1 MTVSVRKNG
10 KRVAALLLALVL
22 ALSVCPFAVHAEETE
37 ARTTEYVHLRSG
49 PGTNYDSQGVL
60 AEGTVL
66 TVTDTSNSEW
76 YAVRTSGGTT
86 GYIFSQYIA
95 IGGSDS
101 GSAAKTTEYVHLRSG
116 PGTNYSSKGV
126 IASGT
131 AITVTDTSNSEWY
144 AVRLSNGTT
153 GYMFS
158 EYISMSGGS
167 SSSGSDSVPSTEST
181 AAKVTEYVNVRSG
194 PGTNYTSKTVIASGT
209 SITVTDR
216 SNAEWYAVKLSNG
229 MTGYIF
235 SQYIK
240 LSNDSSSDAGSVP
253 STESTPAKTTEYVNV
268 RSGPGTNYTSKTVIA
283 SGTSITVTDR
293 SNSEWYAVKLSNGM
307 TGYIFSIYIEL
318 ESGSSSG
325 GGSSSSE
332 SVRARTTAGVNVRS
346 GPGTNYSS
354 KTVIASGTSIT
365 VTDRSN
371 SEWYAVKLS
380 NGMTGYIYSI
390 YIRIEDESSSG
401 GSSGTESTPAKTT
414 EYVNVRSGPGTNY
427 TSKTVIA
434 SGTSITVTDTSN
446 PEWYAVKLSNG
457 MTGYIYSIYIELQSS
472 AGGGSTSGGVQ
483 AKTTA
488 GVNLRRGA
496 GTSFGVIR
504 VVATGTT
511 VTVTE
516 ATNAQWYK
524 VKLSDGTEGYIFTEY
539 LNVISGDIDSV
550 KPDEDDTPDTSGAV
564 TARTTTDINLRR
576 GPGTTYG
583 VIMVVDEN
591 VTVTV
596 TEATNSEWYKVRLS
610 DGTEGYFSAQY
621 LKIVSGDIDSVKPD
635 DSGDKEDEDDGGSSD
650 LEGTGEY
657 LRTTTGVNLRKGP
670 STSTDVLTVLNSGT
684 IVEVI
689 DRDTQG
695 WVHVRTTSGRVGYV
709 SADYVTAYTPSGSNG
724 SVSTTSAT
732 IAQYKTL
739 YIEGSGSSVI
749 WTSSDTSVAR
759 VEAGVDNQLFV
770 YGVAPGTAKIVGKGA
785 NGKELASCTVTVT
798 APEAVRFAYT
808 TPNIISAGSSFD
820 LKAVTDTQKSS
831 VKFEIQGVGTYET
844 SSYTSESQGDN
855 SVRIFSASAT
865 INTPGTYTVRA
876 YSNSGSGYS
885 STYKEFTILV
895 VSTTDKTSTSNEA
908 RRISDEMLENIA
920 SYEGYVPGVSPD
932 TLAGNLPTVGY
943 GYVVAKNTSFY
954 NNLTRTEA
962 KAMLA
967 ETVNSGGYTSD
978 VNYFISQNGLQ
989 MSQCQFDALVS
1000 FGYNVGS
1007 SYWRGY
1013 GSCYVRTVILNT
1025 VVPPSNL
1032 SSSNPYGGKVT
1043 STTLTIYSDHSD
1055 SSSRVGSLSEG
1066 NSVSIIG
1073 YWRDDSTKHAWYQV
1087 TASGKTGWVRAG
1099 DVAFNNTSG
1108 LTRDLNYVDAY
1119 TFGSNL
1125 LDWHVAGGRCY
1136 IGLYYRRLA
1145 EAKVFS
1151 YANYSEASPS
1161 SANYKVNTYG
1171 YDVPTCL

>member
-22 ALSVCPFAVHAEETE
+22 VLSACPFAVHAEETE

-235 SQYIK
+235 SQYIR

-332 SVRARTTAGVNVRS
+332 SVQARTTAGVNVRS

-390 YIRIEDESSSG
+390 YIRIESESSSG

-709 SADYVTAYTPSGSNG
+709 SADYVTAYTPSGTNG
-724 SVSTTSAT
+724 SVSTTSTT

>member
-22 ALSVCPFAVHAEETE
+22 VLSVCPFAVHAEETE

-235 SQYIK
+235 SQYIQ

-332 SVRARTTAGVNVRS
+332 SVQARTTAGVNVRS

-390 YIRIEDESSSG
+390 YIRIESESSSG

-472 AGGGSTSGGVQ
+472 AGGSTSGGVQ

-539 LNVISGDIDSV
+539 LNVISGDIDLV

-635 DSGDKEDEDDGGSSD
+635 DSGDKEDEDDGGSD

-844 SSYTSESQGDN
+844 SSYTSESQGEN

>member
-22 ALSVCPFAVHAEETE
+22 VLSVCPFAVHAEETE

-76 YAVRTSGGTT
+76 YAVRTSSGTT

-101 GSAAKTTEYVHLRSG
+101 GSTAKTTEYVHLRSG

-144 AVRLSNGTT
+144 AVKLSNGTT

-235 SQYIK
+235 SQYIQ

-332 SVRARTTAGVNVRS
+332 SVQARTTAGVNVRS
-346 GPGTNYSS
+346 GPGTNYTS

-390 YIRIEDESSSG
+390 YIRIESESSSG

-472 AGGGSTSGGVQ
+472 SGGSTSGGVQ

-596 TEATNSEWYKVRLS
+596 TEVTNSEWYKVRLA

-635 DSGDKEDEDDGGSSD
+635 DSGDKEDEDGGSSD

-709 SADYVTAYTPSGSNG
+709 SADYVTAYTPSGTNG

-1108 LTRDLNYVDAY
+1108 LTRDLNYVDAF

>member
-22 ALSVCPFAVHAEETE
+22 VLSVCPFAVHAEETE

-76 YAVRTSGGTT
+76 YAVRTSSGTT

-101 GSAAKTTEYVHLRSG
+101 GSTAKTTEYVHLRSG

-144 AVRLSNGTT
+144 AVKLSNGTT

-216 SNAEWYAVKLSNG
+216 SNSEWYAVKLSNG

-235 SQYIK
+235 SQYIQ

-325 GGSSSSE
+325 GGSSPSE

-390 YIRIEDESSSG
+390 YIRIESESSSG

-434 SGTSITVTDTSN
+434 LGTSITVTDTSN

-472 AGGGSTSGGVQ
+472 SGGGSTSGGVQ

-564 TARTTTDINLRR
+564 TARTTTDINLRK

-583 VIMVVDEN
+583 VIVVVDEN

-596 TEATNSEWYKVRLS
+596 TEATNSEWYKVRLA

>member
-22 ALSVCPFAVHAEETE
+22 VLSVCPFAVHAEETE

-235 SQYIK
+235 SQYIQ

-332 SVRARTTAGVNVRS
+332 SVQARTTAGVNVRS

-390 YIRIEDESSSG
+390 YIRIESESSSG

-472 AGGGSTSGGVQ
+472 SGGSTSGGVQ

-635 DSGDKEDEDDGGSSD
+635 DSGDKEDEDDGGSD

-1161 SANYKVNTYG
+1161 NANYKVNTYG

>member
-144 AVRLSNGTT
+144 AVKLSNGTT

-235 SQYIK
+235 SQYIQ

-253 STESTPAKTTEYVNV
+253 STESTAAKTTEYVNV

-332 SVRARTTAGVNVRS
+332 SVQARTTAGVNVRS

-390 YIRIEDESSSG
+390 YIRIESESSSG

-472 AGGGSTSGGVQ
+472 AGGSTSGGVQ

-596 TEATNSEWYKVRLS
+596 TEATNSEWYKVRLA

-635 DSGDKEDEDDGGSSD
+635 DSGDKEDEDDGGSD

-709 SADYVTAYTPSGSNG
+709 SADYVTAYTPSGTNG

-798 APEAVRFAYT
+798 VPEAVRFAYT

-831 VKFEIQGVGTYET
+831 AKFEIQGVGTYET

-1108 LTRDLNYVDAY
+1108 LTRDLNYVDAF

>member
-76 YAVRTSGGTT
+76 YAVRTSSGTT

-101 GSAAKTTEYVHLRSG
+101 GSTAKTTEYVHLRSG

-144 AVRLSNGTT
+144 AVKLSNGTT

-235 SQYIK
+235 SQYIQ

-390 YIRIEDESSSG
+390 YIRIESESSSG

-472 AGGGSTSGGVQ
+472 SGGSTSGGVQ

-635 DSGDKEDEDDGGSSD
+635 DSGDKEDEDDGGSD

>member
-144 AVRLSNGTT
+144 AVKLSNGTT

-235 SQYIK
+235 SQYIR

-332 SVRARTTAGVNVRS
+332 SVQARTTAGVNVRS

-390 YIRIEDESSSG
+390 YIRIESESSSG

-457 MTGYIYSIYIELQSS
+457 MTGYIYSIYIELESS
-472 AGGGSTSGGVQ
+472 AGGSTSGGVQ

-564 TARTTTDINLRR
+564 TARTTTDINLRS

-596 TEATNSEWYKVRLS
+596 TEATNSEWYKVRLA

-635 DSGDKEDEDDGGSSD
+635 DSGDKEDEDDGGSD

-670 STSTDVLTVLNSGT
+670 STSTDVITVLNSGT

-709 SADYVTAYTPSGSNG
+709 SADYVTAYTPSGTNG
-724 SVSTTSAT
+724 SVSTTSTT

-785 NGKELASCTVTVT
+785 NGKELTSCTVTVT

-808 TPNIISAGSSFD
+808 TPNIISAGLSFD

>member
-144 AVRLSNGTT
+144 AVKLSNGTT

-235 SQYIK
+235 SQYIQ

-332 SVRARTTAGVNVRS
+332 SVQARTTAGVNVRS

-390 YIRIEDESSSG
+390 YIRIESESSSG

-457 MTGYIYSIYIELQSS
+457 MTGYIYSIYIELESS
-472 AGGGSTSGGVQ
+472 AGGSTSGGVQ

-564 TARTTTDINLRR
+564 TARTTTDINLRS

-596 TEATNSEWYKVRLS
+596 TEATNSEWYKVRLA

-635 DSGDKEDEDDGGSSD
+635 DSGDKEDEDDGGSD

-670 STSTDVLTVLNSGT
+670 STSTDVITVLNSGT

-709 SADYVTAYTPSGSNG
+709 SADYVTAYTPSGTNG
-724 SVSTTSAT
+724 SVSTTSTT

>member
-144 AVRLSNGTT
+144 AVKLSNGTT

-235 SQYIK
+235 SQYIQ

-332 SVRARTTAGVNVRS
+332 SVQARTTAGVNVRS

-390 YIRIEDESSSG
+390 YIRIESESSSG

-427 TSKTVIA
+427 SSKTVIA

-472 AGGGSTSGGVQ
+472 SGGGSTSGGVQ

-596 TEATNSEWYKVRLS
+596 TEATNSEWYKVRLA

-635 DSGDKEDEDDGGSSD
+635 DSGDKEDEDDGGSD

-670 STSTDVLTVLNSGT
+670 STSTDVITVLNSGT

-709 SADYVTAYTPSGSNG
+709 SADYVTAYTPSGTNG

-876 YSNSGSGYS
+876 YSNSGGGYS

-962 KAMLA
+962 TAMLA

>member
-22 ALSVCPFAVHAEETE
+22 VLSVCPFAVHAEETE

-235 SQYIK
+235 SQYIR

-390 YIRIEDESSSG
+390 YIRIESESSSG

-472 AGGGSTSGGVQ
+472 AGGSTSGGVQ

-596 TEATNSEWYKVRLS
+596 TEATNSEWYKVRLA

-635 DSGDKEDEDDGGSSD
+635 DSGDKEDEDDGGSD

-709 SADYVTAYTPSGSNG
+709 SADYVTAYTPSGTNG

-785 NGKELASCTVTVT
+785 NGKELTSCTVTVT

-1108 LTRDLNYVDAY
+1108 LTRDLNYVDAF

>member
-181 AAKVTEYVNVRSG
+181 AAKV
-194 PGTNYTSKTVIASGT
+194 
-209 SITVTDR
+209 
-216 SNAEWYAVKLSNG
+216 
-229 MTGYIF
+229 
-235 SQYIK
+235 
-240 LSNDSSSDAGSVP
+240 
-253 STESTPAKTTEYVNV
+253 TEYVNV

>member
-22 ALSVCPFAVHAEETE
+22 VLSVCPFAVHAEETE

-235 SQYIK
+235 SQYIQ

-332 SVRARTTAGVNVRS
+332 SVQARTTAGVNVRS

-596 TEATNSEWYKVRLS
+596 TEATNSEWYKVRLA

-635 DSGDKEDEDDGGSSD
+635 DSGDKEDEDDGGSD

-709 SADYVTAYTPSGSNG
+709 SADYVTAYTPSGTNG

>member
-22 ALSVCPFAVHAEETE
+22 VLSVCPFAVHAEETE

-235 SQYIK
+235 SQYIR

-390 YIRIEDESSSG
+390 YIRIESESSSG

-596 TEATNSEWYKVRLS
+596 TEATNSEWYKVRLA

-709 SADYVTAYTPSGSNG
+709 SADYVTAYTPSGTNG

-785 NGKELASCTVTVT
+785 NGKELTSCTVTVT

-844 SSYTSESQGDN
+844 SSYTSESQGEN

-1108 LTRDLNYVDAY
+1108 LTRDLNYVDAF

>member
-101 GSAAKTTEYVHLRSG
+101 GSTAKTTEYVHLRSG

-181 AAKVTEYVNVRSG
+181 AAKTTEYVNVRSG

-235 SQYIK
+235 SQYIQ

-332 SVRARTTAGVNVRS
+332 SVQARTTAGVNVRS
-346 GPGTNYSS
+346 GPGTNYS
-354 KTVIASGTSIT
+354 
-365 VTDRSN
+365 
-371 SEWYAVKLS
+371 
-380 NGMTGYIYSI
+380 
-390 YIRIEDESSSG
+390 
-401 GSSGTESTPAKTT
+401 
-414 EYVNVRSGPGTNY
+414 
-427 TSKTVIA
+427 SKTVIA

-472 AGGGSTSGGVQ
+472 SGGGSTSGGVQ

-596 TEATNSEWYKVRLS
+596 TEATNSEWYKVRLA

-635 DSGDKEDEDDGGSSD
+635 DSGDKEDEDDGGSD

-670 STSTDVLTVLNSGT
+670 STSTDVITVLNSGT

>member
-472 AGGGSTSGGVQ
+472 SGGSTSGGVQ

-596 TEATNSEWYKVRLS
+596 TEATNSEWYKVRLA

-635 DSGDKEDEDDGGSSD
+635 DSGDKEDEDDGGSD

-1043 STTLTIYSDHSD
+1043 STTLTIHSDHSD

-1087 TASGKTGWVRAG
+1087 TASDKTGWVRAG

>member
-22 ALSVCPFAVHAEETE
+22 VLSVCPFAVHAEETE

-181 AAKVTEYVNVRSG
+181 AAKTTEYVNVRSG

-235 SQYIK
+235 SQYIQ

-332 SVRARTTAGVNVRS
+332 SVQARTTAGVNVRS

-390 YIRIEDESSSG
+390 YIRIESESSSG

-472 AGGGSTSGGVQ
+472 SGGGSTSGGVQ

-709 SADYVTAYTPSGSNG
+709 SADYVTAYTPSGTNG

-1108 LTRDLNYVDAY
+1108 LTRDLNYVDAF

>member
-22 ALSVCPFAVHAEETE
+22 VLSVCPFAVHAEETE

-209 SITVTDR
+209 SITITDR

-235 SQYIK
+235 SQYIQ

-325 GGSSSSE
+325 GGSSPSE
-332 SVRARTTAGVNVRS
+332 SVQARTTAG
-346 GPGTNYSS
+346 
-354 KTVIASGTSIT
+354 
-365 VTDRSN
+365 
-371 SEWYAVKLS
+371 
-380 NGMTGYIYSI
+380 
-390 YIRIEDESSSG
+390 
-401 GSSGTESTPAKTT
+401 
-414 EYVNVRSGPGTNY
+414 VNVRSGPGTNY

-472 AGGGSTSGGVQ
+472 SGGSTSGGVQ

-596 TEATNSEWYKVRLS
+596 TEATNSEWYKVRLA

-635 DSGDKEDEDDGGSSD
+635 DSGDKEDEDDGGSD

-1161 SANYKVNTYG
+1161 NANYKVNTYG

>member
-22 ALSVCPFAVHAEETE
+22 VLSVCPFAVHAEETE

-101 GSAAKTTEYVHLRSG
+101 GSTAKTTEYVHLRSG

-181 AAKVTEYVNVRSG
+181 AAKTTEYVNVRSG

-235 SQYIK
+235 SQYIQ

-332 SVRARTTAGVNVRS
+332 SVQARTTAGVNVRS

-390 YIRIEDESSSG
+390 YIRIESESSSG

-596 TEATNSEWYKVRLS
+596 TEATNSEWYKVRLA

-844 SSYTSESQGDN
+844 SSYTSESQGEN

>member
-22 ALSVCPFAVHAEETE
+22 VLSVCPFAVHAEETE

-216 SNAEWYAVKLSNG
+216 SNSEWYAVKLSNG

-235 SQYIK
+235 SQYIQ

-268 RSGPGTNYTSKTVIA
+268 RSGPGTNYSSKTVIA

-325 GGSSSSE
+325 GGSSPSE

-390 YIRIEDESSSG
+390 YIRIESESSSG

-434 SGTSITVTDTSN
+434 LGTSITVTDTSN

-472 AGGGSTSGGVQ
+472 SGGGSTSGGVQ

-564 TARTTTDINLRR
+564 TARTTTDINLRK

-583 VIMVVDEN
+583 VIVVVDEN

-596 TEATNSEWYKVRLS
+596 TEATNSEWYKVRLA

>member
-22 ALSVCPFAVHAEETE
+22 VLSVCPFAVHAEETE

-235 SQYIK
+235 SQYIR

-268 RSGPGTNYTSKTVIA
+268 RKTVIA

-365 VTDRSN
+365 VTDRVTDRSN

-390 YIRIEDESSSG
+390 YIRIESESSSG

-472 AGGGSTSGGVQ
+472 AGGSTSGGVQ

-596 TEATNSEWYKVRLS
+596 TEATNSEWYKVRLA

-635 DSGDKEDEDDGGSSD
+635 DSGDKEDEDDGGSD

-709 SADYVTAYTPSGSNG
+709 SADYVTAYTPSGTNG

-785 NGKELASCTVTVT
+785 NGKELTSCTVTVT

-1108 LTRDLNYVDAY
+1108 LTRDLNYVDAF

>member
-22 ALSVCPFAVHAEETE
+22 VLSVCPFAVHAEETE

-76 YAVRTSGGTT
+76 YAVRTSSGTT

-101 GSAAKTTEYVHLRSG
+101 GSTAKTTEYVHLRSG

-144 AVRLSNGTT
+144 AVKLSNGTT

-235 SQYIK
+235 SQYIQ

-332 SVRARTTAGVNVRS
+332 SVQARTTAG
-346 GPGTNYSS
+346 
-354 KTVIASGTSIT
+354 
-365 VTDRSN
+365 
-371 SEWYAVKLS
+371 
-380 NGMTGYIYSI
+380 
-390 YIRIEDESSSG
+390 
-401 GSSGTESTPAKTT
+401 
-414 EYVNVRSGPGTNY
+414 VNVRSGPGTNY

-472 AGGGSTSGGVQ
+472 SGGSTSGGVQ

-596 TEATNSEWYKVRLS
+596 TEVTNSEWYKVRLA

-635 DSGDKEDEDDGGSSD
+635 DSGDKEDEDGGSSD

-709 SADYVTAYTPSGSNG
+709 SADYVTAYTPSGTNG

-1108 LTRDLNYVDAY
+1108 LTRDLNYVDAF

>member
-22 ALSVCPFAVHAEETE
+22 VLSACPFAVHAEETE

-235 SQYIK
+235 SQYIQ

-332 SVRARTTAGVNVRS
+332 SVQARTTAGVNVRS

-472 AGGGSTSGGVQ
+472 SGGSTSGGVQ

-635 DSGDKEDEDDGGSSD
+635 DSGDKEDEDDGGSD

-709 SADYVTAYTPSGSNG
+709 SADYVTAYTPSGTNG
-724 SVSTTSAT
+724 SVSTTSTT

>member
-22 ALSVCPFAVHAEETE
+22 VLSVCPFAVHAEETE

-76 YAVRTSGGTT
+76 YAVRTSSGTT

-235 SQYIK
+235 SQYIQ

-390 YIRIEDESSSG
+390 YIRIESESSSG

-670 STSTDVLTVLNSGT
+670 STSTDVITVLNSGT

-785 NGKELASCTVTVT
+785 NGKELDSCTVTVT

>member
-22 ALSVCPFAVHAEETE
+22 VLSVCPFAVHAEETE

-144 AVRLSNGTT
+144 AVKLSNGTT

-235 SQYIK
+235 SQYIR

-307 TGYIFSIYIEL
+307 TGYI
-318 ESGSSSG
+318 
-325 GGSSSSE
+325 
-332 SVRARTTAGVNVRS
+332 
-346 GPGTNYSS
+346 
-354 KTVIASGTSIT
+354 
-365 VTDRSN
+365 
-371 SEWYAVKLS
+371 
-380 NGMTGYIYSI
+380 YSI
-390 YIRIEDESSSG
+390 YIRIESESSSG

-596 TEATNSEWYKVRLS
+596 TEATNSEWYKVRLA

-785 NGKELASCTVTVT
+785 NGKELTSCTVTVT

-844 SSYTSESQGDN
+844 SSYTSESQGEN

>member
-235 SQYIK
+235 SQYIQ

-332 SVRARTTAGVNVRS
+332 SVQARTTAGVNVRS

-390 YIRIEDESSSG
+390 YIRIESESSSG

-472 AGGGSTSGGVQ
+472 SGGSTSGGVQ

>member
-22 ALSVCPFAVHAEETE
+22 VLSVCPFAVHAEETE

-235 SQYIK
+235 SQYIR

-390 YIRIEDESSSG
+390 YIRIESESSSG

-596 TEATNSEWYKVRLS
+596 TEATNSEWYKVRLA

-635 DSGDKEDEDDGGSSD
+635 DSGDKEDEDDGGSD

-709 SADYVTAYTPSGSNG
+709 SADYVTAYTPSGTNG
-724 SVSTTSAT
+724 SVSTTSTT

>member
-22 ALSVCPFAVHAEETE
+22 VLSVCPFVVHAEETE

-235 SQYIK
+235 SQYIQ

-293 SNSEWYAVKLSNGM
+293 SNAEWYAVKLSNGM

-390 YIRIEDESSSG
+390 YIRIESESSSS

-472 AGGGSTSGGVQ
+472 SGGGSTSGGVQ

-635 DSGDKEDEDDGGSSD
+635 DSGDKEDEDDGGSD

>member
-22 ALSVCPFAVHAEETE
+22 VLSVCPFAVHAEETE

-235 SQYIK
+235 SQYIQ

-325 GGSSSSE
+325 GGSSPSE
-332 SVRARTTAGVNVRS
+332 SVQARTTAGVNVRS

-390 YIRIEDESSSG
+390 YIRIESESSSG

-472 AGGGSTSGGVQ
+472 SGGSTSGGVQ

-596 TEATNSEWYKVRLS
+596 TEATNSEWYKVRLA

-635 DSGDKEDEDDGGSSD
+635 DSGDKEDEDDGGSD

>member
-22 ALSVCPFAVHAEETE
+22 VLSVCPSAVHAEETE

-216 SNAEWYAVKLSNG
+216 SNSEWYAVKLSNG
-229 MTGYIF
+229 MTGYIY
-235 SQYIK
+235 SIYIRIE
-240 LSNDSSSDAGSVP
+240 SESSSGGS
-253 STESTPAKTTEYVNV
+253 SGTESTPAKTTEYVNV

-332 SVRARTTAGVNVRS
+332 SVQARTTAGVNVRS

-390 YIRIEDESSSG
+390 YIRIESESSSG

-457 MTGYIYSIYIELQSS
+457 MTGYIYSIYIELESS
-472 AGGGSTSGGVQ
+472 AGGSTSGGVQ

-596 TEATNSEWYKVRLS
+596 TEATNSEWYKVRLA

-635 DSGDKEDEDDGGSSD
+635 DSGDKEDEDDGGSD

-1055 SSSRVGSLSEG
+1055 SSSRVGSLREG

>member
-22 ALSVCPFAVHAEETE
+22 VLSVCPFAVHAEETE

-76 YAVRTSGGTT
+76 YAVRTSSGTT

-235 SQYIK
+235 SQYIQ

-332 SVRARTTAGVNVRS
+332 SVQARTTAGVNVRS

-472 AGGGSTSGGVQ
+472 SGGSTSGGVQ

-635 DSGDKEDEDDGGSSD
+635 DSGDKEDEDDGGSD

>member
-22 ALSVCPFAVHAEETE
+22 VLSACPFAVHAEETE

-235 SQYIK
+235 SQYIQ

-332 SVRARTTAGVNVRS
+332 SVQARTTAGVNVRS

-390 YIRIEDESSSG
+390 YIRIESESSSG

-564 TARTTTDINLRR
+564 TARTTTDINLRS

-596 TEATNSEWYKVRLS
+596 TEATNSEWYKVRLA

-635 DSGDKEDEDDGGSSD
+635 DSGDKEDEDDGGSD

-709 SADYVTAYTPSGSNG
+709 SADYVTAYTPSGTNG
-724 SVSTTSAT
+724 SVSTTSTT

>member
-1 MTVSVRKNG
+1 M
-10 KRVAALLLALVL
+10 AALLLALVL
-22 ALSVCPFAVHAEETE
+22 VLSVCPFAVHAEETE

-216 SNAEWYAVKLSNG
+216 SNSEWYAVKLSNG

-235 SQYIK
+235 SQYIQ

-268 RSGPGTNYTSKTVIA
+268 RSGPGTNYSSKTVIA

-325 GGSSSSE
+325 GGSSPSE

-390 YIRIEDESSSG
+390 YIRIESESSSG

-434 SGTSITVTDTSN
+434 LGTSITVTDTSN

-472 AGGGSTSGGVQ
+472 SGGGSTSGGVQ

-564 TARTTTDINLRR
+564 TARTTTDINLRK

-583 VIMVVDEN
+583 VIVVVDEN

-596 TEATNSEWYKVRLS
+596 TEATNSEWYKVRLA

>member
-22 ALSVCPFAVHAEETE
+22 VLSVCPFAVHAEETE

-216 SNAEWYAVKLSNG
+216 SNAEWYAV
-229 MTGYIF
+229 
-235 SQYIK
+235 
-240 LSNDSSSDAGSVP
+240 
-253 STESTPAKTTEYVNV
+253 E
-268 RSGPGTNYTSKTVIA
+268 
-283 SGTSITVTDR
+283 
-293 SNSEWYAVKLSNGM
+293 LSNGM

-390 YIRIEDESSSG
+390 YIRIESESSSG

-472 AGGGSTSGGVQ
+472 SSGGSTSGGVQ

-596 TEATNSEWYKVRLS
+596 TEATNSEWYKVRLA

-635 DSGDKEDEDDGGSSD
+635 DSGDKEDEDDGGSD

-798 APEAVRFAYT
+798 APEAIRFAYT

-865 INTPGTYTVRA
+865 INAPGTYTVRA

-989 MSQCQFDALVS
+989 MSQCQFDTLVS

>member
-22 ALSVCPFAVHAEETE
+22 VLSVCPFAVHAEETE

-209 SITVTDR
+209 SITITDR
-216 SNAEWYAVKLSNG
+216 SNA
-229 MTGYIF
+229 
-235 SQYIK
+235 
-240 LSNDSSSDAGSVP
+240 
-253 STESTPAKTTEYVNV
+253 
-268 RSGPGTNYTSKTVIA
+268 
-283 SGTSITVTDR
+283 
-293 SNSEWYAVKLSNGM
+293 
-307 TGYIFSIYIEL
+307 
-318 ESGSSSG
+318 
-325 GGSSSSE
+325 
-332 SVRARTTAGVNVRS
+332 
-346 GPGTNYSS
+346 
-354 KTVIASGTSIT
+354 
-365 VTDRSN
+365 
-371 SEWYAVKLS
+371 EWYAVKLS

-390 YIRIEDESSSG
+390 YIRIESESSSG

-472 AGGGSTSGGVQ
+472 SGGSTSGGVQ

-596 TEATNSEWYKVRLS
+596 TEATNSEWYKVRLA

-1161 SANYKVNTYG
+1161 NANYKVNTYG

>member
-22 ALSVCPFAVHAEETE
+22 VLSVCPFAVHAEETE

-235 SQYIK
+235 SQYIQ

-346 GPGTNYSS
+346 GPGTNYTS

-390 YIRIEDESSSG
+390 YIRIESESSSG

-472 AGGGSTSGGVQ
+472 SGGSTSGGVQ

-596 TEATNSEWYKVRLS
+596 IEATNSEWYKVRLA

-635 DSGDKEDEDDGGSSD
+635 DSGDKEDEDDGGSD

-709 SADYVTAYTPSGSNG
+709 SADYVTAYTPSGTNG

>member
-22 ALSVCPFAVHAEETE
+22 VLSVCPFAVHAEETE

-95 IGGSDS
+95 IGDSDS
-101 GSAAKTTEYVHLRSG
+101 GSTAKTTEYVHLRSG

-235 SQYIK
+235 SQYIQ

-332 SVRARTTAGVNVRS
+332 SVQARTTAGVNVRS

-390 YIRIEDESSSG
+390 YIRIENENSSG

-434 SGTSITVTDTSN
+434 SGTSITVTDRSN
-446 PEWYAVKLSNG
+446 SEWYAVKLSNG

-472 AGGGSTSGGVQ
+472 SGGSTSGGVQ

-1161 SANYKVNTYG
+1161 NANYKVNTYG

>member
-22 ALSVCPFAVHAEETE
+22 VLSVCPSAVHAEETE

-101 GSAAKTTEYVHLRSG
+101 DSAAKTTEYVHLRSG

-144 AVRLSNGTT
+144 AVKLSNGTT

-216 SNAEWYAVKLSNG
+216 SNSEWYAVKLSNG

-235 SQYIK
+235 SQYIR

-332 SVRARTTAGVNVRS
+332 SVQARTTAGVNVRS

-380 NGMTGYIYSI
+380 NGMTGYIFSQ
-390 YIRIEDESSSG
+390 YIRLSNDSSSDA
-401 GSSGTESTPAKTT
+401 GSVPSTESTPAKTT

-457 MTGYIYSIYIELQSS
+457 MTGYIYSIYIELESS
-472 AGGGSTSGGVQ
+472 AGGSTSGGVQ

-550 KPDEDDTPDTSGAV
+550 KPDGDDTPDTSGAV

-596 TEATNSEWYKVRLS
+596 TEATNSEWYKVRLA

-635 DSGDKEDEDDGGSSD
+635 DSGDKEDEDDGGSD

-724 SVSTTSAT
+724 SVSTTTAT

-1055 SSSRVGSLSEG
+1055 SSSRVGSLREG

>member
-22 ALSVCPFAVHAEETE
+22 VLSVCPFAVHAEETE

-235 SQYIK
+235 SQYIR
-240 LSNDSSSDAGSVP
+240 LSNVSSSDAGSVP

-332 SVRARTTAGVNVRS
+332 SVQARTTAGVNVRS

-390 YIRIEDESSSG
+390 YIRIESESSSG

-457 MTGYIYSIYIELQSS
+457 MTGYIYSIYIELESS
-472 AGGGSTSGGVQ
+472 AGGSTSGGVQ

-564 TARTTTDINLRR
+564 TARTTTDINLRS

-596 TEATNSEWYKVRLS
+596 TEATNSEWYKVRLA

-709 SADYVTAYTPSGSNG
+709 SADYVTAYTPSGTNG
-724 SVSTTSAT
+724 SVSTTSTT

>member
-22 ALSVCPFAVHAEETE
+22 VLSVCPFAVHAEETE

-216 SNAEWYAVKLSNG
+216 SNSEWYAVKLSNG

-235 SQYIK
+235 SQYIQ

-332 SVRARTTAGVNVRS
+332 SVQARTTAGVNVRS

-390 YIRIEDESSSG
+390 YIRIESESSSG

-472 AGGGSTSGGVQ
+472 SGGSTSGGVQ

-591 VTVTV
+591 LTVTV
-596 TEATNSEWYKVRLS
+596 TEATNSEWYKVRLA

-635 DSGDKEDEDDGGSSD
+635 DSGDKEDEDDGGSD

-670 STSTDVLTVLNSGT
+670 STSTDVITVLNSGT